1 MLSDAATPHNQH
13 MHVAYTSR
21 ITGQVRATVDYAAQV
36 SKSLLTKWGTRIL
49 EVQANADAARRG
61 GVQH

>member
-49 EVQANADAARRG
+49 EVQC
-61 GVQH
+61 